1 MFSNCIEFFLGK
13 GVATIVFNKTYNK
26 NRDNLLAQKQSIV
39 KIGQLFAMVGM
50 LVISII
56 FI

>member
-1 MFSNCIEFFLGK
+1 MFSNCIESFLGK